1 MAKHQHRGI
10 DNTRPS
16 LSRDQLITIED
27 LRDFKKELLAEIKSL
42 FSKQAAPPPMKRWL
56 KSIEIKQLLKISTGT
71 LHNLR
76 VNGLIPFTKIQ
87 GVVFYDFY
95 DIEKIL
101 ESGKTF
107 HASKKE

>member
-1 MAKHQHRGI
+1 MAKHQYRGI
-10 DNTRPS
+10 DNNRPS

-27 LRDFKKELLAEIKSL
+27 LTDFKKEFLTEIKGL
-42 FSKQAAPPPMKRWL
+42 FAKQPPPPQMKRWL

-76 VNGLIPFTKIQ
+76 VNGHIPFTKIQ

-101 ESGKTF
+101 EAGKTF
-107 HASKKE
+107 SNPKQ